1 MGFSNSF
8 PQPLQ
13 LVMTPLIIISSNWHV
28 PVSFQK
34 WHFLLA
40 LTLLQMLKLATS
52 TGYSGKIMVSHYRS
66 VAGKEKLFHSEYCL
80 SSVLLRSTSVKPF
93 NHSYL
98 AAQLFQCMISDNHL
112 VSLGKH
118 IFVYTH
124 IVTFNVT
131 FFALTLPW
139 NEFWPC
145 WQKHWVRVVSFTF

>member
-13 LVMTPLIIISSNWHV
+13 LVMTPLIIISSNWSV

-40 LTLLQMLKLATS
+40 LTLLQMFKLAAS
-52 TGYSGKIMVSHYRS
+52 SGYSGRIMVSHYHS
-66 VAGKEKLFHSEYCL
+66 VAGKEKFFHSEYYL

-98 AAQLFQCMISDNHL
+98 AAQLFQCMISEKPSSFTGKAHL
-112 VSLGKH
+112 C
-118 IFVYTH
+118 IYTYCY
-124 IVTFNVT
+124 IYVTC
-131 FFALTLPW
+131 FALTLP
-139 NEFWPC
+139 
-145 WQKHWVRVVSFTF
+145 